1 MNRILDRMVAGI
13 VTMTKI
19 TYPRRIERKIVEPES
34 FREALISIVV
44 HNNYYTKGYTPVAE
58 ICLDRIE
65 LTSYGGLVPEQN
77 AEDFF
82 YGASKPHT
90 RELMRIFKG
99 LSSALA
105 WTVSFVI

>member
-1 MNRILDRMVAGI
+1 MNHILDRMVAGI
-13 VTMTKI
+13 VTMTKV
-19 TYPRRIERKIVEPES
+19 TYSQRIERKLVEPES
-34 FREALISIVV
+34 FREALINIVA
-44 HNNYYTKGYTPVAE
+44 HNNYTKGYTPVDE
-58 ICLDRIE
+58 IYSDRIE
-65 LTSYGGLVPEQN
+65 LTSYGGLVPDQN

-105 WTVSFVI
+105 

>member
-1 MNRILDRMVAGI
+1 MNCILDRMVAGI

-19 TYPRRIERKIVEPES
+19 TYPRRIERKLVEPEP

-44 HNNYYTKGYTPVAE
+44 HNDYTKGYTPVAE
-58 ICLDRIE
+58 ICSGRTE

-105 WTVSFVI
+105 